1 MGLELD
7 KPGFILA
14 LVPACEMSVWGCL
27 SGGGELVNGVGSV
40 MPQNIG

>member
-14 LVPACEMSVWGCL
+14 LVLACEMSVWG
-27 SGGGELVNGVGSV
+27 VGSWLMALAV
-40 MPQNIG
+40 